1 LIVARHCNQLPLCY
15 ASSSTI
21 HTLRID
27 SLGKVLKVEGI
38 AAAVIE
44 QVEPFS
50 VHITSQN
57 DSKAELKRIARRLGF
72 QGASIQSSQL
82 KAFARA
88 VSADRYAERYYPP
101 RDGVP
106 TAAQSEM
113 VLHDIIEPNTD
124 NDLAGFHAST
134 LVAFKHNCQGRSLY
148 LTKDGAP
155 GLGPSSAKE
164 GDIVAVLL
172 GSTSAMILRPTQ
184 EGNYKLVGEAYCDGF
199 MHGEALLGP
208 LPDSFNACFRHN
220 PNNGTFRWAYLDQE
234 TGVFQAEDA
243 RLGPLP
249 PSWSIKS
256 HKNEEFAQLFVK
268 NRTGVTRV
276 ETWDDPR
283 LSFEALRKRGVPLQ
297 VFDLV

>member
-1 LIVARHCNQLPLCY
+1 MLARPCNLLPLCY
-15 ASSSTI
+15 ASSNSI
-21 HTLRID
+21 HTLQIN

-50 VHITSQN
+50 VQNTSLN
-57 DSKAELKRIARRLGF
+57 DTIAELKRIARKMGL
-72 QGASIQSSQL
+72 QGAAVQSRQF
-82 KAFARA
+82 KAFTRA
-88 VSADRYAERYYPP
+88 ASANRYSERYYPP

-106 TAAQSEM
+106 TAEQSEM
-113 VLHDIIEPNTD
+113 VLHDILEPDTINA
-124 NDLAGFHAST
+124 LPGFQAST
-134 LVAFKHNCQGRSLY
+134 LVAFRHNCQGRSLF

-155 GLGPSSAKE
+155 GLGPLAAKE
-164 GDIVAVLL
+164 GDIVTVLL
-172 GSTSAMILRPTQ
+172 GSMSAMILRPTQ

-208 LPDSFNACFRHN
+208 LPDSFNAVFRHN
-220 PNNGTFRWAYLDQE
+220 PTNSTFRWAYLDQE
-234 TGVFQAEDA
+234 TGVFQAEDP

-249 PSWSIKS
+249 DGWSIKS
-256 HKNEEFAQLFVK
+256 HKGEQYAQLFV
-268 NRTGVTRV
+268 NNQTGVTRV

-283 LSFEALRKRGVPLQ
+283 LGWEALEERGVPPQ